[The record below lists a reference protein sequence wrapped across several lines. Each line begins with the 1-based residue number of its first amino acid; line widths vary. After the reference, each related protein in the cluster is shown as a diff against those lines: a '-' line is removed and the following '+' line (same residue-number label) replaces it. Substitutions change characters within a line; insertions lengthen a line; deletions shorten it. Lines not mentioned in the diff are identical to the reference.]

1 MSKATNVDYKQVGQR
16 DVHDAVDAAPTE
28 VIHSVGNVQ
37 RPWHYGLCT
46 LCSEMNSCLECFVCA
61 PCQLSRQFNM
71 LYNLKPELHIPV
83 CLAVVL
89 LDSMGVPAGFA
100 LQYVIRSDIRRR
112 YGIEGNIVSDC
123 CFSWLCAPC
132 AIQQQFL
139 EMTSVG
145 SCPGM
150 SMCGVIPLAPEEPL
164 ML

>member
-1 MSKATNVDYKQVGQR
+1 MPSTSNVQYSKVHVEDTVDVAPVNATHIVGS
-16 DVHDAVDAAPTE
+16 A
-28 VIHSVGNVQ
+28 Q

-46 LCSEMNSCLECFVCA
+46 TCAEMNSCLECFICT

-71 LYNLKPELHIPV
+71 LYNLRPELHIPL
-83 CLAVVL
+83 CLGVVL
-89 LDSMGVPAGFA
+89 LDSLGVPAFFA

-112 YGIEGNIVSDC
+112 YGIEGNVIADC
-123 CFSWLCAPC
+123 CISWLCLPC
-132 AIQQQFL
+132 ALQQQFL

-150 SMCGVIPLAPEEPL
+150 SMCGTYPVAPEEPF